1 MKRGLIG
8 LQLSLG
14 RPSTKHL
21 LNPSQ
26 GLTGTLLGISTFDNG
41 IFYYNS
47 LMETPV
53 QRTFLPFL
61 SIDHELYK
69 DGSWRSRRNALPALG
84 CSRFFSSCVFLH
96 CHSAVPSAVKRWKK
110 QLTEEH
116 PQGNTSSAML
126 ARRLFSKH
134 LLGFI
139 LLQLGQPAAKG
150 HIQSLLMCCG
160 RQVRPVCSRPATSPS
175 SSRFSMCRF
184 SPIHFRMNV
193 AFGLFSRGS
202 SLHS

>member
-1 MKRGLIG
+1 MVFFITIHSWKR
-8 LQLSLG
+8 LSKEL
-14 RPSTKHL
+14 SFLFCL
-21 LNPSQ
+21 LH
-26 GLTGTLLGISTFDNG
+26 
-41 IFYYNS
+41 
-47 LMETPV
+47 
-53 QRTFLPFL
+53 
-61 SIDHELYK
+61 HELYK
-69 DGSWRSRRNALPALG
+69 DGSWRNRRNVLPALD

-96 CHSAVPSAVKRWKK
+96 CHGAVPSAVKRWEK

-184 SPIHFRMNV
+184 SLIRFRMNV

>member
-1 MKRGLIG
+1 MEKSEKCPASSQLQPILLILCVSPLPQCRPFG
-8 LQLSLG
+8 RKEMEKTADRRTSTGQHQLCDAC
-14 RPSTKHL
+14 PKAFPQDL
-21 LNPSQ
+21 LS
-26 GLTGTLLGISTFDNG
+26 
-41 IFYYNS
+41 
-47 LMETPV
+47 
-53 QRTFLPFL
+53 
-61 SIDHELYK
+61 
-69 DGSWRSRRNALPALG
+69 
-84 CSRFFSSCVFLH
+84 
-96 CHSAVPSAVKRWKK
+96 
-110 QLTEEH
+110 
-116 PQGNTSSAML
+116 
-126 ARRLFSKH
+126 
-134 LLGFI
+134 FI

>member
-1 MKRGLIG
+1 MKRGPIG

-61 SIDHELYK
+61 PIDHELYK
-69 DGSWRSRRNALPALG
+69 DGSWRSRRNVLPALG
-84 CSRFFSSCVFLH
+84 CSRFSSCVFLH
-96 CHSAVPSAVKRWKK
+96 CHGAVPSAVKRWGKAADRRTSTGQD
-110 QLTEEH
+110 QLCNAC
-116 PQGNTSSAML
+116 P
-126 ARRLFSKH
+126 K
-134 LLGFI
+134 
-139 LLQLGQPAAKG
+139 
-150 HIQSLLMCCG
+150 
-160 RQVRPVCSRPATSPS
+160 
-175 SSRFSMCRF
+175 
-184 SPIHFRMNV
+184 
-193 AFGLFSRGS
+193 AFQQASDR
-202 SLHS
+202 LHSVAVGTASRQRAYPVRC